1 MLNRIVKMSFK
12 SENTEAFE
20 RLFLLVKEQI
30 RAFPGCEGVKL
41 LRDIE
46 NPNIFFTYSI
56 WVDETALNAYRKSAF
71 FDDTWGKTKV
81 LFDSKAQA
89 WSVLEQ

>member
-12 SENTEAFE
+12 SENTETFQS
-20 RLFLLVKEQI
+20 LFLLVNEQI
-30 RAFPGCEGVKL
+30 RTFPGCLGVKL

-56 WVDETALNAYRKSAF
+56 WVNQNALNAYRKSAF
-71 FDDTWGKTKV
+71 FDDTWRKTKV
-81 LFDSKAQA
+81 LFDNKPQA
-89 WSVLEQ
+89 WSLLEQ